1 MKLENHGQYKACLF
15 QSLRKSIKS
24 RFNQMPMIERVLSG
38 EFKIT
43 DISSLLMLI
52 GVVVVVLGFVKI
64 LWNRKNE
71 KYFGAGRNLQ

>member
-1 MKLENHGQYKACLF
+1 ML
-15 QSLRKSIKS
+15 I
-24 RFNQMPMIERVLSG
+24 IERVLSG
-38 EFKIT
+38 EFEIT
-43 DISSLLMLI
+43 DIPYLLMII